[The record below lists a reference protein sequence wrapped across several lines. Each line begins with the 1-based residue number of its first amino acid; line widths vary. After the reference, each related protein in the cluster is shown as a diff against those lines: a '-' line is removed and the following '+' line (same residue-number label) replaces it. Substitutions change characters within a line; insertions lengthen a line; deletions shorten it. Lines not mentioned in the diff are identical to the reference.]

1 MGRTGCV
8 IACLFCVERSVYF
21 PGLRMTCA
29 THLPMARAAGP
40 DLGCNSIYITSAG
53 NVYRFHSEKVQ
64 LAAM

>member
-8 IACLFCVERSVYF
+8 IACLFSVEGSVYF

-29 THLPMARAAGP
+29 THLPMARATGP
-40 DLGCNSIYITSAG
+40 HLVKVYITSAG
-53 NVYRFHSEKVQ
+53 NVSASPLKKVQ